1 MASKPQL
8 FFDVSGSEKLAG
20 PPLLDFTQRSMAM
33 GKSEGKG
40 EIRAAQLTPAL
51 YFELDMTM
59 PGPPR
64 CLWTPCAIGGKGDL
78 DDLVAI
84 LEAERILQQV
94 VVHEEPCDTLE
105 EIVDESERDG
115 ELA

>member
-1 MASKPQL
+1 M
-8 FFDVSGSEKLAG
+8 
-20 PPLLDFTQRSMAM
+20 
-33 GKSEGKG
+33 
-40 EIRAAQLTPAL
+40 
-51 YFELDMTM
+51 M

-64 CLWTPCAIGGKGDL
+64 CWTPCAIGGKGDL

-105 EIVDESERDG
+105 DIVDVSERDAQSWPNK
-115 ELA
+115 EDTRSPWKCEVQPHARTR

>member
-1 MASKPQL
+1 MA
-8 FFDVSGSEKLAG
+8 
-20 PPLLDFTQRSMAM
+20 T

-40 EIRAAQLTPAL
+40 EICAAQLTPAV
-51 YFELDMTM
+51 YFELDVTM

-64 CLWTPCAIGGKGDL
+64 CWTPCGAIGGKGDL

-105 EIVDESERDG
+105 DIVDESERDG

>member
-1 MASKPQL
+1 
-8 FFDVSGSEKLAG
+8 
-20 PPLLDFTQRSMAM
+20 M

-51 YFELDMTM
+51 YFELDEVTM
-59 PGPPR
+59 PGAGPPR
-64 CLWTPCAIGGKGDL
+64 CWTPCAIGGKGDL

>member
-1 MASKPQL
+1 
-8 FFDVSGSEKLAG
+8 
-20 PPLLDFTQRSMAM
+20 M

-40 EIRAAQLTPAL
+40 EIHAAQLTPAL
-51 YFELDMTM
+51 YFELDVTM
-59 PGPPR
+59 PGVR
-64 CLWTPCAIGGKGDL
+64 HGAGLHAIGGMGDL

>member
-1 MASKPQL
+1 M
-8 FFDVSGSEKLAG
+8 
-20 PPLLDFTQRSMAM
+20 
-33 GKSEGKG
+33 
-40 EIRAAQLTPAL
+40 
-51 YFELDMTM
+51 
-59 PGPPR
+59 
-64 CLWTPCAIGGKGDL
+64 GDL